1 MQEWASYAV
10 FNTSKVIGTQRA
22 LVPEKFNHRAWT
34 YRGCRYEDTALFS
47 HWIWDSMHVSNLW
60 GEESYCTL
68 VLRAPCPSESLQ
80 WSGCLTSMSKASLPI
95 GLSKLRYSFPFSLC
109 TRGADVF
116 LVPRVQAS
124 GRDPSADGIFYIAFG
139 LMNSCSKLSDQA
151 EEETWI

>member
-1 MQEWASYAV
+1 MQYS
-10 FNTSKVIGTQRA
+10 IHPRL
-22 LVPEKFNHRAWT
+22 LVPRGPWYQKSSTTELERTGDVDMKTQHCFPTGSEIACTSVISGEKR
-34 YRGCRYEDTALFS
+34 D
-47 HWIWDSMHVSNLW
+47 
-60 GEESYCTL
+60 YCTL

-95 GLSKLRYSFPFSLC
+95 ELSKLRYSFPFSLC
-109 TRGADVF
+109 TRGTDIF

-151 EEETWI
+151 EEET